1 MKKEYQLSGM
11 TCTSCE
17 AKVRE
22 KLLSVQGVSEV
33 SVSHKNDT
41 AEIKADREI
50 GLKELRSAIEPLGD
64 KYSIAMRENNHVHES
79 GLEDDRTWI
88 ETYKPILLIFFYL
101 LGTTLLIQFQ
111 SGSFD
116 LMNWMHYFMGGFFL
130 IFSFFKMLDLKGFA
144 ESYRMYD
151 VIARRF
157 PAWGYIYAFTE
168 LALGIAFITF
178 FQPLITYAVT
188 FVVMSVS
195 IIGVLQ
201 TVLDKK
207 RIQCACLGSVFKLP
221 MSTVTII
228 EDGLMIA
235 MSAYMLLQVI

>member
-1 MKKEYQLSGM
+1 MEKEYQLKGM
-11 TCTSCE
+11 TCTGCE

-22 KLLSVQGVSEV
+22 KLLSLQGID
-33 SVSHKNDT
+33 SVDLSHENDS
-41 AEIKADREI
+41 ALIRANREI
-50 GLKELRSAIEPLGD
+50 GLKELRSVLKPLGE
-64 KYSIAMRENNHVHES
+64 KYSIAMKES
-79 GLEDDRTWI
+79 KPVPESNIEEERSWL

-101 LGTTLLIQFQ
+101 LGTTLLLQFQ

-116 LMNWMHYFMGGFFL
+116 LMIWMHHFMGGFFL

-151 VIARRF
+151 VIARKF
-157 PAWGYIYAFTE
+157 PLWGYIYAFTE
-168 LALGIAFITF
+168 LGLGIAFILF
-178 FQPLITYAVT
+178 FEPIITYSVT

-207 RIQCACLGSVFKLP
+207 KIQCACLGSVFKLP

-235 MSAYMLLQVI
+235 MSGYMLLQVI